1 MCNIAICCMKRHNHR
16 RKALKLGKFLS
27 EVDKLRKLSSATS
40 LCFLQLVAS
49 GGEAFYLFLEQ
60 VTW

>member
-1 MCNIAICCMKRHNHR
+1 MKRHNHR